1 MSVEQ
6 TQNERVL
13 SAVAELTA
21 SVMNNLF
28 IEKEELGLSTT
39 LGDEQITNE
48 VAQSKVVSCVIN
60 N

>member
-13 SAVAELTA
+13 TTIAELTA
-21 SVMNNLF
+21 SVMNNLLQ
-28 IEKEELGLSTT
+28 EKDELGLSDM
-39 LGDEQITNE
+39 LGDTQITNE
-48 VAQSKVVSCVIN
+48 VAQSKVLSSVIN